1 MWSYFVLRKVFFP
14 FDFDLPVTRRLFT
27 RMSNYISTAEE
38 GAHYAKEVYDLVD
51 KNELKIQIFKDYP
64 FTTEG
69 VQNAQRDL
77 TGGKTSGKLLIKV

>member
-1 MWSYFVLRKVFFP
+1 MVNYIFTPEEAAYYGKAV
-14 FDFDLPVTRRLFT
+14 FDLV
-27 RMSNYISTAEE
+27 E
-38 GAHYAKEVYDLVD
+38 

-77 TGGKTSGKLLIKV
+77 TQAGGKTTGKLLIKVE